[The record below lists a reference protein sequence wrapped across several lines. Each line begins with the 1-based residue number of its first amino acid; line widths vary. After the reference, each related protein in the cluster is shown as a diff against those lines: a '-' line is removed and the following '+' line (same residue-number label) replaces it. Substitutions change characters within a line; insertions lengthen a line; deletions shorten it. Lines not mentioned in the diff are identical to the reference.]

1 MPDEVVPAA
10 ATPEPAAPEALPD
23 ERVPDERVPD
33 ERVPDEALLARTATP
48 GAVRRAPRFGAFI
61 GTGALV
67 GTILGVVLAT
77 VLDKGDLA
85 GVDGG
90 VLPFLGG
97 ANGARAL
104 TALGLAAA
112 GALVGALLAL
122 WADTRS
128 LRRR

>member
-10 ATPEPAAPEALPD
+10 AAPEPAAPEALQD
-23 ERVPDERVPD
+23 ERGPD
-33 ERVPDEALLARTATP
+33 ERVPDEAELARTATP
-48 GAVRRAPRFGAFI
+48 GAVRRAPRFGVFI

-67 GTILGVVLAT
+67 GAVLGVILAT
-77 VLDKGDLA
+77 VLDKGYLA
-85 GVDGG
+85 GDDGG

-104 TALGLAAA
+104 TALGLAAV

-122 WADTRS
+122 WADARS

>member
-1 MPDEVVPAA
+1 VPDEVVPAA
-10 ATPEPAAPEALPD
+10 ATPDPAVPEA
-23 ERVPDERVPD
+23 RPDERVPD
-33 ERVPDEALLARTATP
+33 ERVPDEAELARTATP

-67 GTILGVVLAT
+67 GAVLGVILAT

-112 GALVGALLAL
+112 GALVGAVLAL
-122 WADTRS
+122 WADARS